1 MLFIGYGNV
10 LEGREL
16 GSWLF
21 ISCINSS
28 LSHKSTTLGKYLV
41 IQSPLVPDMWIHY
54 VIYMDRMK

>member
-41 IQSPLVPDMWIHY
+41 LNITCLV
-54 VIYMDRMK
+54 RNCLTT